1 MNTHIVSPSTASKAS
16 ASPALTVTSSDTPP
30 TAAKLVSKSS
40 APEKSDSEKEQEK
53 KDLVNLKRKI
63 KRREMVKEQKKQ
75 RIIEEEEAAGLAKY
89 QKIRRKKPAE
99 EFYPPSV
106 TCIKEHEQVVPSS
119 CPIENVHV
127 GELEVKYASHIWEL
141 MLTHVKEHAALVNKH
156 GIGKV
161 QTEESDAL
169 HFCVNG
175 GTTAFAGTA
184 HLHRKPEW
192 VRKMIQAIRPKKKQ
206 PSLFMPG
213 PHPYSK
219 NEESGNRRILDQLLS
234 TNSSGHVLR
243 LLQFLEEK
251 LKCVDPYV
259 KV

>member
-1 MNTHIVSPSTASKAS
+1 MLLTNIAGKVS
-16 ASPALTVTSSDTPP
+16 LGFG
-30 TAAKLVSKSS
+30 L
-40 APEKSDSEKEQEK
+40 
-53 KDLVNLKRKI
+53 R
-63 KRREMVKEQKKQ
+63 
-75 RIIEEEEAAGLAKY
+75 AAG
-89 QKIRRKKPAE
+89 
-99 EFYPPSV
+99 
-106 TCIKEHEQVVPSS
+106 
-119 CPIENVHV
+119 PIENVHV